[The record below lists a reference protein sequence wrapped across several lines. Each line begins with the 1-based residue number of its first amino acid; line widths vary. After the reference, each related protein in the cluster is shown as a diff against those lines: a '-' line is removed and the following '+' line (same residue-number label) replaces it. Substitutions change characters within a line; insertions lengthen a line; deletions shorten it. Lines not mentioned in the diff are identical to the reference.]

1 MARVV
6 VVGGGVAGL
15 ATAVRLR
22 AARHDVVVLERS
34 DEIGGKAGR
43 REGDGYGWDLG
54 PTLVTLPAV
63 YRDLFA
69 TTGPP
74 LEECLDLVPV
84 DPVCRYTFAD
94 GTTFDMPNAS
104 RARIGSAL
112 DEALGPGAGEQWLA
126 LLARGGL
133 IWQGTRD
140 SFLGAPLRGLRAV
153 PSLARG
159 PGALRA
165 VAPHRSLRG
174 LGEQYLREPHL
185 RTLLDRYAT
194 YSGSDPRRAPAALA
208 AVPYVEQAFGA
219 WAVVGGVHRLAAETA
234 RRAALLGAEVRT
246 GAEVAEVL
254 VEGGAV
260 QGVRLADGSTVPA
273 DVVVSALDAHVLYR
287 DLLPG
292 RQAARELAALRRL
305 PPSSSGFLLLL
316 GLRGTTPGL
325 DRHNVLFGPDY
336 DAEFDALFG
345 TGTHQGRPRPV
356 ADPTLYLHRGGSAPD
371 GHEALTVLVNA
382 PPHRPD
388 RPDLGIDWDADG
400 SGERVRRPRARG
412 AGRARHRRARPR
424 RHPGLAVARRP
435 RPSRGRRGR
444 LDLRQRDPRCARA
457 AAAPGQRRAG
467 ARAVPRRRVDPPR
480 WWPAHGG
487 HVGRGRQRPRGSRL
501 TSASPS

>member
-34 DEIGGKAGR
+34 DEVGGKAGR

-74 LEECLDLVPV
+74 LEECLELVPV

-104 RARIGSAL
+104 RARIGAAL
-112 DEALGPGAGEQWLA
+112 DDALGPGAGEQWLA

-234 RRAALLGAEVRT
+234 RRATLLGAEVRT

-292 RQAARELAALRRL
+292 RPAARELAALRRL

-345 TGTHQGRPRPV
+345 TGTHHGRPRPV

-388 RPDLGIDWDADG
+388 RPDLGIDWDA
-400 SGERVRRPRARG
+400 E
-412 AGRARHRRARPR
+412 
-424 RHPGLAVARRP
+424 GLASAYADRVLAVLAERGTDVRD
-435 RPSRGRRGR
+435 RVVTRAWQSPS
-444 LDLRQRDPRCARA
+444 DLA
-457 AAAPGQRRAG
+457 RRAG
-467 ARAVPRRRVDPPR
+467 DVGGSIYGSATHGALGPLRR
-480 WWPAHGG
+480 PANAGPVRGLYLVGG
-487 HVGRGRQRPRGSRL
+487 STHPGGGLPMVGMSAEVVSGLVGR
-501 TSASPS
+501 A

>member
-6 VVGGGVAGL
+6 VVGGGMAGL

-22 AARHDVVVLERS
+22 AARHDVVLLERS
-34 DEIGGKAGR
+34 DEVGGKAAR
-43 REGDGYGWDLG
+43 REVDGFTFDLG

-69 TTGPP
+69 TTGPA
-74 LEECLDLVPV
+74 LEECLELVPV

-94 GTTFDMPNAS
+94 GTTLDMPNAS
-104 RARIGSAL
+104 RARIGAAL
-112 DEALGPGAGEQWLA
+112 DDALGPGAGEQWLA
-126 LLARGGL
+126 LLARGGE

-140 SFLGAPLRGLRAV
+140 TFLAAPLRGLRAV

-159 PGALRA
+159 PGALRT

-219 WAVVGGVHRLAAETA
+219 WAVTGGIHRLAVETA
-234 RRAALLGAEVRT
+234 RRARLLGADLRT

-260 QGVRLADGSTVPA
+260 QGVRLTDGTAVPA

-292 RQAARELAALRRL
+292 RRAGRELATLRRQ

-316 GLRGTTPGL
+316 GLRGATAGL
-325 DRHNVLFGPDY
+325 NRHNVLFGPDY

-356 ADPTLYLHRGGSAPD
+356 ADPTLYLHRGGDAPD
-371 GHEALTVLVNA
+371 DHEALTVLVNA

-388 RPDLGIDWDADG
+388 RPDLGIDWDA
-400 SGERVRRPRARG
+400 E
-412 AGRARHRRARPR
+412 
-424 RHPGLAVARRP
+424 GLANAYADRVLAVLAE
-435 RPSRGRRGR
+435 RGTDVRDRVVTR
-444 LDLRQRDPRCARA
+444 AWQSPADLA
-457 AAAPGQRRAG
+457 RRAG
-467 ARAVPRRRVDPPR
+467 DVGGSIYGSATHGALGPLRR
-480 WWPAHGG
+480 PANVGPVRGLYLVGG
-487 HVGRGRQRPRGSRL
+487 SSHPGGGLPMVGMSAEVVSGLVGR
-501 TSASPS
+501 A

>member
-6 VVGGGVAGL
+6 VVGGGMAGL

-34 DEIGGKAGR
+34 DAVGGKAAR
-43 REGDGYGWDLG
+43 RERDGWAWDLG

-69 TTGPP
+69 TTGPA

-104 RARIGSAL
+104 RARIGVAL
-112 DEALGPGAGEQWLA
+112 DDALGPGTGEQWLA
-126 LLARGGL
+126 LLARGGE

-140 SFLGAPLRGLRAV
+140 SFLAAPLRGLRAV

-174 LGEQYLREPHL
+174 LGEQYLRDPHL

-219 WAVVGGVHRLAAETA
+219 WAVVGGVHRLALETA
-234 RRAALLGAEVRT
+234 RRARLLGADVRT
-246 GAEVAEVL
+246 GAEVTEVL
-254 VEGGAV
+254 VERGAV
-260 QGVRLADGSTVPA
+260 RGVRLADGTTVPA

-292 RQAARELAALRRL
+292 RRAGRELSSLRRL
-305 PPSSSGFLLLL
+305 PPSSSGFLLML
-316 GLRGTTPGL
+316 GLRGSTPGL

-356 ADPTLYLHRGGSAPD
+356 ADPTLYLHRGGDAPE

-388 RPDLGIDWDADG
+388 RPDLGIDWDAEGLTSAYADRVLAVLA
-400 SGERVRRPRARG
+400 ERGTDVRDRVVTREWQSPADLARG
-412 AGRARHRRARPR
+412 AGDVGGSIYGSATHGALGPLRRPANVGPVRGLYLVGGSS
-424 RHPGLAVARRP
+424 HPGGGLPMVAM
-435 RPSRGRRGR
+435 SAEVVSG
-444 LDLRQRDPRCARA
+444 L
-457 AAAPGQRRAG
+457 
-467 ARAVPRRRVDPPR
+467 
-480 WWPAHGG
+480 
-487 HVGRGRQRPRGSRL
+487 VGR
-501 TSASPS
+501 A

>member
-6 VVGGGVAGL
+6 VVGGGMAGL

-22 AARHDVVVLERS
+22 AARHDVVLLERS
-34 DEIGGKAGR
+34 DEVGGKAAR
-43 REGDGYGWDLG
+43 REVDGYAFDLG

-69 TTGPP
+69 TTGPA
-74 LEECLDLVPV
+74 LEECLELVPV

-94 GTTFDMPNAS
+94 GTTLDMPNAS
-104 RARIGSAL
+104 RARIGAAL
-112 DEALGPGAGEQWLA
+112 DDALGPGAGDQWLA
-126 LLARGGL
+126 LLARGGE

-140 SFLGAPLRGLRAV
+140 TFLAAPLRGLRAV

-159 PGALRA
+159 PGALRT

-219 WAVVGGVHRLAAETA
+219 WAVTGGIHRLATETA
-234 RRAALLGAEVRT
+234 RRARLLGADLRT
-246 GAEVAEVL
+246 GTEVAEVL

-260 QGVRLADGSTVPA
+260 RGVRLADGSTVPA

-287 DLLPG
+287 DLLPD
-292 RQAARELAALRRL
+292 RRARRELSTLRRL

-356 ADPTLYLHRGGSAPD
+356 ADPTLYLHRGGDAPD

-388 RPDLGIDWDADG
+388 RPDLGIDWDA
-400 SGERVRRPRARG
+400 E
-412 AGRARHRRARPR
+412 
-424 RHPGLAVARRP
+424 GLANAYADRVLAVLAE
-435 RPSRGRRGR
+435 RGTDVRDRVVTR
-444 LDLRQRDPRCARA
+444 AWQSPADLA
-457 AAAPGQRRAG
+457 RRAG
-467 ARAVPRRRVDPPR
+467 DVGGSIYGSATHGALGPLRR
-480 WWPAHGG
+480 PANVGPVRGLYLVGG
-487 HVGRGRQRPRGSRL
+487 SSHPGGGLPMVGMSAEVVSGLVGR
-501 TSASPS
+501 A

>member
-6 VVGGGVAGL
+6 VVGGGMAGL

-22 AARHDVVVLERS
+22 AARHDVVLLERS
-34 DEIGGKAGR
+34 DEVGGKAAR
-43 REGDGYGWDLG
+43 REVDGFGFDLG

-69 TTGPP
+69 TTGPA
-74 LEECLDLVPV
+74 LEECLELVPV

-94 GTTFDMPNAS
+94 GTTLDMPNAS
-104 RARIGSAL
+104 RARIGAAL
-112 DEALGPGAGEQWLA
+112 DDALGPGAGDQWLA
-126 LLARGGL
+126 LLARGGE

-140 SFLGAPLRGLRAV
+140 TFLAAPLRGLRAV

-159 PGALRA
+159 PGALRT

-219 WAVVGGVHRLAAETA
+219 WAVTGGIHRLAVETA
-234 RRAALLGAEVRT
+234 RRARLLGADLRT

-254 VEGGAV
+254 VAGGAV
-260 QGVRLADGSTVPA
+260 RGVRLADGSTVPA

-292 RQAARELAALRRL
+292 RRAGRELSTLRRQ

-316 GLRGTTPGL
+316 GLRGATPGL

-356 ADPTLYLHRGGSAPD
+356 ADPTLYLHRGGDAPD

-388 RPDLGIDWDADG
+388 RPDLGIDWDAEGLVNAYAD
-400 SGERVRRPRARG
+400 RV
-412 AGRARHRRARPR
+412 
-424 RHPGLAVARRP
+424 LAVLAE
-435 RPSRGRRGR
+435 RGTDVRDRVVVR
-444 LDLRQRDPRCARA
+444 AWQSPADLA
-457 AAAPGQRRAG
+457 RRAG
-467 ARAVPRRRVDPPR
+467 DVGGSIYGSATHGALGPLRR
-480 WWPAHGG
+480 PANVGPVQGLYLVGG
-487 HVGRGRQRPRGSRL
+487 SSHPGGGLPMVGMSAEVVSGLVGR
-501 TSASPS
+501 A

>member
-6 VVGGGVAGL
+6 VLGGGLAGL

-34 DEIGGKAGR
+34 DVVGGKAAR
-43 REGDGYGWDLG
+43 RESDGFAWDLG

-69 TTGPP
+69 TTGPA
-74 LEECLDLVPV
+74 LEECLELAPV

-94 GTTFDMPNAS
+94 GTTLDMPNAS
-104 RARIGSAL
+104 RARIGAAL
-112 DEALGPGAGEQWLA
+112 DEALGAGAGEQWLA
-126 LLARGGL
+126 LLARGGE

-140 SFLGAPLRGLRAV
+140 TFLAAPLRGLRAV

-159 PGALRA
+159 PGALRT

-174 LGEQYLREPHL
+174 LGEQSLREPHL

-219 WAVVGGVHRLAAETA
+219 WSVTGGIHRLAAETA
-234 RRAALLGAEVRT
+234 RRARLLGAEVRT

-254 VEGGAV
+254 VDDRAVRGA
-260 QGVRLADGSTVPA
+260 RLVDGSTVPA

-292 RQAARELAALRRL
+292 RRAGRELSALRRL

-345 TGTHQGRPRPV
+345 AGTHHGRPRPV
-356 ADPTLYLHRGGSAPD
+356 ADPTLYLHRGGGAPD

-388 RPDLGIDWDADG
+388 RPDLGIDWDAEGLASAYADRVLAVLAERGTDVRGRVVTRAWQSPADLARRTGDVGG
-400 SGERVRRPRARG
+400 SIYGSATHGALGPLRRPANVGQVRG
-412 AGRARHRRARPR
+412 LYLVGGSSHPGGGLPMVAMSAEVVSGLVGRA
-424 RHPGLAVARRP
+424 
-435 RPSRGRRGR
+435 
-444 LDLRQRDPRCARA
+444 
-457 AAAPGQRRAG
+457 
-467 ARAVPRRRVDPPR
+467 
-480 WWPAHGG
+480 
-487 HVGRGRQRPRGSRL
+487 
-501 TSASPS
+501 